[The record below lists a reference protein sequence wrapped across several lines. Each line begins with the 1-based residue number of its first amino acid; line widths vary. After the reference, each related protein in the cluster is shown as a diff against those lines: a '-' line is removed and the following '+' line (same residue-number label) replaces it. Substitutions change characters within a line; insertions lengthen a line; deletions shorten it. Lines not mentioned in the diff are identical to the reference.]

1 MNGRILTAL
10 KQRTVPTV
18 LAAVAITGGWKLFN
32 EHCYSYQAC
41 SGPSMYPS
49 INFRGEWLLVSK
61 LHKHGKGVE
70 VGDLVMFKNPLFRGR
85 TATKRVLG
93 MPGDFVLK
101 NAPSVGDDATGDED
115 AEMIRVPEG
124 HIWVIGDNLPWSR
137 DSRFHGPLPLGL
149 VMGKV
154 IAKGK
159 ANSFPRWVR
168 NTLEPAKFSD
178 D

>member
-1 MNGRILTAL
+1 MAFNT
-10 KQRTVPTV
+10 T
-18 LAAVAITGGWKLFN
+18 AVAITGGWKLFN

-115 AEMIRVPEG
+115 AEMIRKAISGSLAIICLGQGTRDFMG
-124 HIWVIGDNLPWSR
+124 HSHWG
-137 DSRFHGPLPLGL
+137 
-149 VMGKV
+149 
-154 IAKGK
+154 
-159 ANSFPRWVR
+159 
-168 NTLEPAKFSD
+168 
-178 D
+178 